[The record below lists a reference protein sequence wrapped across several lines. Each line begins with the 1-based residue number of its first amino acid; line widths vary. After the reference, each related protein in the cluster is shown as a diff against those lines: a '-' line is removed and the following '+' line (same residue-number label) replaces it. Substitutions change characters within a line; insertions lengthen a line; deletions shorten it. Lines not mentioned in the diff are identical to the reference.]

1 VIALG
6 RFSLVPFRQ
15 LLDGDAPV
23 LLGRKPLAL
32 LSVLAEAGGA
42 LITKSEL
49 IERVWSGAIVEEN
62 SIQAQI
68 AAVRRAL
75 GEDAALLITVHG
87 LGYRLAVT
95 VNPDLV
101 LEDSELPSIAALPFA
116 NLSDDPDQVYFVDG
130 LMEEIVTS
138 LTRIRTLVV
147 IASGSSLS
155 LKGQDISPLDAA
167 KKLGVRYV
175 LEGSVRRAGSD
186 IRIAVRLI
194 DTANRGQIW
203 ADQFND
209 RYDDIFALQERV
221 ALAVAGVIEFSVQ
234 GAETRR
240 SAHRPTKDLRS
251 YDLYLQALVP
261 FRTYLQHN
269 MFKSLGLLEQA
280 LVLDPGFAL
289 ALSQAS
295 ACHAVI
301 ARFRWSNDPES
312 NGRAMLE
319 FVDRSLKTGGD
330 DPQVLATAAMS
341 YWATGDIDGGARLAE
356 RATDLNPGSSWP
368 WLARGQIAIAAGNI
382 DLADDC
388 LQRSMRLDPIS
399 PNRNLQM
406 GALAAV
412 RFAQQRFD
420 EGLEHCRDYVE
431 LAAQPMSFGMLAAT
445 CGQLGKEEAAA
456 EAFVQLRHHSPMP
469 LIDLAATFYRD
480 EKLQALFLQGIV
492 RAEESARRFSRS
504 S

>member
-1 VIALG
+1 VSASVIALG

-15 LLDGDAPV
+15 LLDGDSPV

-240 SAHRPTKDLRS
+240 SAHRPTKDLRRNRHS
-251 YDLYLQALVP
+251 CLTRV
-261 FRTYLQHN
+261 
-269 MFKSLGLLEQA
+269 LL
-280 LVLDPGFAL
+280 
-289 ALSQAS
+289 
-295 ACHAVI
+295 
-301 ARFRWSNDPES
+301 
-312 NGRAMLE
+312 
-319 FVDRSLKTGGD
+319 
-330 DPQVLATAAMS
+330 
-341 YWATGDIDGGARLAE
+341 
-356 RATDLNPGSSWP
+356 WP
-368 WLARGQIAIAAGNI
+368 
-382 DLADDC
+382 
-388 LQRSMRLDPIS
+388 
-399 PNRNLQM
+399 
-406 GALAAV
+406 
-412 RFAQQRFD
+412 
-420 EGLEHCRDYVE
+420 
-431 LAAQPMSFGMLAAT
+431 
-445 CGQLGKEEAAA
+445 
-456 EAFVQLRHHSPMP
+456 
-469 LIDLAATFYRD
+469 
-480 EKLQALFLQGIV
+480 
-492 RAEESARRFSRS
+492 
-504 S
+504 